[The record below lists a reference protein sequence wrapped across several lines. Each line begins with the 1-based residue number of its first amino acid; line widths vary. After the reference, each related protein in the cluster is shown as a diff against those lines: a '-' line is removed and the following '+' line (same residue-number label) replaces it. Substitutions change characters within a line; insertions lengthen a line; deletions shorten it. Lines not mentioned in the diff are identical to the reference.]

1 MSKSTELK
9 ELWPLVYGIAV
20 GAKDGTATFDQL
32 AEEVM
37 ELHLSLRGKH
47 DHSPVMEWLEICTI
61 ALNALRQYPLLDVI
75 HAADNW
81 HDRHGMKD
89 R

>member
-1 MSKSTELK
+1 MSNSALK
-9 ELWPLVYGIAV
+9 ELWPLVYSVAV
-20 GAKDGTATFDQL
+20 EAEGSAATFDQL

-61 ALNALRQYPLLDVI
+61 SLNALLQYPLLDVI
-75 HAADNW
+75 RASDSW
-81 HDRHGMKD
+81 HDRHGKKG